1 MADIYA
7 VKLLFGNTWIIPKY
21 INTLTFIKKKNNVNK
36 YIDNTQMTM
45 SNQIRRNFNAL
56 LSTKLSD

>member
-45 SNQIRRNFNAL
+45 SNQIRRNFNAF
-56 LSTKLSD
+56 